1 MWRIVEKRVGFF
13 CWTLFV
19 EGVTTTTMTRGDV
32 VVDVPEREVSG
43 MGANFIVIVV
53 VVVVVVVV
61 VAVFCLGSLIS
72 DVVGSSAC
80 EVCRFVGLS
89 GSIWLSVG
97 SRLGF
102 QRA

>member
-1 MWRIVEKRVGFF
+1 
-13 CWTLFV
+13 
-19 EGVTTTTMTRGDV
+19 MTRGDV

-43 MGANFIVIVV
+43 MGANFVVIV

-61 VAVFCLGSLIS
+61 VAVFCLGSLIP

>member
-61 VAVFCLGSLIS
+61 VAVFCLGSLIP

-89 GSIWLSVG
+89 ESIWLSVG

-102 QRA
+102 QRP

>member
-43 MGANFIVIVV
+43 MGATFIVIV

-61 VAVFCLGSLIS
+61 VAVFCLGSLIP

-97 SRLGF
+97 SSLGF